1 MKGELVWCYLN
12 PCVGSADDAG
22 QSALELKVVPQGS
35 DISEYDAYAGD
46 DEDAQEEPGEPEAEP
61 EDQPLAAA
69 VRSLEEAME
78 TEKERHSVVTTD
90 AGEQEQEKTKPER
103 ANCIAA
109 QESDTENR
117 RCQEEACSMEK
128 AATTKRKPEK
138 SHQSYGVQTRAYT
151 TSPPPHEQKRENR

>member
-1 MKGELVWCYLN
+1 MDEQPPPHYVRRVL
-12 PCVGSADDAG
+12 
-22 QSALELKVVPQGS
+22 
-35 DISEYDAYAGD
+35 
-46 DEDAQEEPGEPEAEP
+46 DEDDTNEAHNIKKKTTS
-61 EDQPLAAA
+61 A
-69 VRSLEEAME
+69 EEAV
-78 TEKERHSVVTTD
+78 KERHIVFTTD